1 MIEKIAIISNDNNIK
16 TKECVQKLIDE
27 LTKRD
32 IGIYLHRHS
41 DNEQKPYDGKM
52 IDGYFTNISELKEM
66 PDMIFSVGGDGTFL
80 ETATIIQDKGIPIA
94 GINTG
99 RMGFLANI
107 SNENLGNSIDL
118 IQEGQYDIINRTLLE
133 MTNPANMFGQKRNL
147 ALNEVTIQ
155 KNNLSM
161 ITIHVYVNDVFLNT
175 YWADGII
182 ISTATGSTAYNLS
195 VGGPILY
202 PDDESIV
209 ILPISPHNLTVRP
222 LVLSGHNELKLFCE
236 GRVNEF
242 LTTCDSRFK
251 RLPIEQ
257 EVNIRTTDFKL
268 QTITLKGLNF
278 FNTIR
283 NRLMWG
289 MDKRN

>member
-1 MIEKIAIISNDNNIK
+1 MIQKIAIISNDNNIK
-16 TKECVQKLIDE
+16 TRECVQRLINE
-27 LTKRD
+27 LCERN

-41 DNEQKPYDGKM
+41 DNEQKPYDGRL
-52 IDGYFTNISELKEM
+52 IEGYFTDLSEINDM

-80 ETATIIQDKGIPIA
+80 ETASIVQDKGIPIA

-107 SNENLGNSIDL
+107 SNDDLGKSIDL
-118 IQEGQYDIINRTLLE
+118 IQDDQYETINRTLLE
-133 MTNPANMFGQKRNL
+133 VTTPANLFGQKRNL

-182 ISTATGSTAYNLS
+182 IATATGSTAYNLS

-209 ILPISPHNLTVRP
+209 IVPISPHNLTVRP
-222 LVLSGHNELKLFCE
+222 LVLSGHNELKLYCE

-242 LTTCDSRFK
+242 LTTCDSQSK
-251 RLPIEQ
+251 RLPIVQ
-257 EVNIRTTDFKL
+257 QLNIKTTDFKL
-268 QTITLKGLNF
+268 KTIMLKDTNF
-278 FNTIR
+278 FNTLR

-289 MDKRN
+289 IDKRN